1 MNLFTYQRQNW
12 IAQILKV
19 SGLINHQ
26 HLMRDFGISNAQA
39 APNSKLFNSNNPGA
53 MRYDNIQKCY
63 VATT

>member
-1 MNLFTYQRQNW
+1 M
-12 IAQILKV
+12 LKV
-19 SGLINHQ
+19 SGLINRQ

-39 APNSKLFNSNNPGA
+39 ALNSKLFNSNNPSA